1 MPRWRPISLGG
12 GPGVG
17 GKWDARADAPA
28 KDPLRLEA
36 RSSGPEDLR
45 VAVFHGDRE
54 VGRVVFLPGGWRW
67 SLRGGGHGRAPSR
80 EAALQTLARTWAA
93 QR

>member
-12 GPGVG
+12 DPGVG

-45 VAVFHGDRE
+45 VAVFHGGAGYRSCAGIDDQADDATDDR
-54 VGRVVFLPGGWRW
+54 GDYGGEAIFY
-67 SLRGGGHGRAPSR
+67 GG
-80 EAALQTLARTWAA
+80 
-93 QR
+93 